1 MPVMDG
7 LEATRRIRKYEETG
21 SWEIAEGEEGNKGA
35 IVNSNDAPPDV
46 RFASIPPSQSPI
58 RQRVPIL
65 AVGFS
70 FLPPPTVLCLM
81 ACQLLNR
88 RDIIAKFHFSW
99 EHMRSIGHVVLQL
112 LRPPLLVRG

>member
-35 IVNSNDAPPDV
+35 LANSNDSPPDV
-46 RFASIPPSQSPI
+46 RFACIPPSQSPI
-58 RQRVPIL
+58 RQRIPIL

-70 FLPPPTVLCLM
+70 SLPLHTVLSLL
-81 ACQLLNR
+81 ACQLLDR
-88 RDIIAKFHFSW
+88 KDIFAKVHFSW
-99 EHMRSIGHVVLQL
+99 EHVRSIGYVVVQL
-112 LRPPLLVRG
+112 LRPLLH